1 MKRSEYI
8 WMLVFFILA
17 VGYGIYTKTDIT
29 SILATIIGGG
39 FISKASTD
47 FGKNSKKNDQKLMIG
62 GE

>member
-17 VGYGIYTKTDIT
+17 VGYGIYTKTDVT
-29 SILATIIGGG
+29 NILATIIGGG

-47 FGKNSKKNDQKLMIG
+47 F
-62 GE
+62 

>member
-29 SILATIIGGG
+29 NILATIIGGG

-47 FGKNSKKNDQKLMIG
+47 FKKNSKKDNNLMLG
-62 GE
+62 GK